1 MQTILG
7 SNGQIGQELAKALH
21 QTYTK
26 DIRLVSRKPIRVNAT
41 DELVSADLLKYEE
54 ANKAIAGSD
63 IVYLTSGLPMD
74 SELWEAQFPLMM
86 ANVIKACQ
94 MNQSKL
100 VFFDNTYMYAKTA
113 AIQDENSPFEPV
125 GRKSAV
131 RAQLAEM
138 VLQAMA
144 TSDLQALICRAPE
157 FYGPGKT
164 QSITNTMI
172 FNPIKNKKSIKV
184 PVSASTL
191 RTLIWTPDASRAMAL
206 LGNTESAYGQT
217 WHLPC
222 EDSLTYQEMIALAQS
237 ITGEKLE
244 YSVIKL
250 WQFKLGSYVNHNLK
264 ELQELLPRYQVDN
277 HFGSD
282 KFKAAFPEFTIT
294 PIDSGI
300 RQILGE
306 AD

>member
-1 MQTILG
+1 M
-7 SNGQIGQELAKALH
+7 
-21 QTYTK
+21 
-26 DIRLVSRKPIRVNAT
+26 VSRKPIRVNAT

-63 IVYLTSGLPMD
+63 IVYLTAGLPMD
-74 SELWEAQFPLMM
+74 SELWEAQFLLMM

-94 MNQSKL
+94 VNQSKL

-164 QSITNTMI
+164 QGITNTMI
-172 FNPIKNKKSIKV
+172 FNPIKNKK
-184 PVSASTL
+184 
-191 RTLIWTPDASRAMAL
+191 AL
-206 LGNTESAYGQT
+206 K
-217 WHLPC
+217 C
-222 EDSLTYQEMIALAQS
+222 QS
-237 ITGEKLE
+237 
-244 YSVIKL
+244 V
-250 WQFKLGSYVNHNLK
+250 
-264 ELQELLPRYQVDN
+264 R
-277 HFGSD
+277 
-282 KFKAAFPEFTIT
+282 
-294 PIDSGI
+294 
-300 RQILGE
+300 
-306 AD
+306 

>member
-1 MQTILG
+1 M
-7 SNGQIGQELAKALH
+7 
-21 QTYTK
+21 
-26 DIRLVSRKPIRVNAT
+26 VSRKPIRVNAT

-63 IVYLTSGLPMD
+63 IVYLTAGLPMD
-74 SELWEAQFPLMM
+74 SELWEAQFLLMM

-94 MNQSKL
+94 VNQSKL

-164 QSITNTMI
+164 QSIPNTMI

-184 PVSASTL
+184 PVSALTL

-222 EDSLTYQEMIALAQS
+222 EDSFTYQEMIGLAQS
-237 ITGEKLE
+237 ITDEKLE

-264 ELQELLPRYQVDN
+264 VLQELLPRYQVDN
-277 HFGSD
+277 HFSSD
-282 KFKAAFPEFTIT
+282 KFKAVFPEFTIT

>member
-1 MQTILG
+1 
-7 SNGQIGQELAKALH
+7 
-21 QTYTK
+21 
-26 DIRLVSRKPIRVNAT
+26 
-41 DELVSADLLKYEE
+41 
-54 ANKAIAGSD
+54 
-63 IVYLTSGLPMD
+63 MD
-74 SELWEAQFPLMM
+74 SELWEAQFLLMM

-94 MNQSKL
+94 VNQSKL

-172 FNPIKNKKSIKV
+172 FKPIKNKKSIKV
-184 PVSASTL
+184 PVSALTL

-222 EDSLTYQEMIALAQS
+222 EDSLTYQEMIGLAQS
-237 ITGEKLE
+237 ITDEKLE

-277 HFGSD
+277 HFSSD
-282 KFKAAFPEFTIT
+282 KFKAVFPEFTIT